1 MKIAVI
7 VKNSIWYDP
16 RVRKQLFEYIRRGE
30 NVSAV
35 GVKDARYNREA
46 VINLLCR
53 TVLCPFNNT
62 VKLSFFRK
70 ILREI
75 LSDRSMLKTIIR
87 EKPDIIH
94 ANDLNALIPAY
105 IASRKLKC
113 AIIYDTHEIFLE
125 NPWIAVN
132 KPVKLIWSIFE
143 RYIIKRVNLVVC
155 VSHAAAD
162 YFERKYR
169 IKKPLVITNC
179 VSSDRHSKDIEHI
192 EHENIFPKQILNH
205 GQFYAGR
212 GYDIMIDAA
221 AILTSFGDLLF
232 VLRGYG
238 ELEDQLKCR
247 ADELHAGNV
256 YFAPPVSVEELIP
269 CASHAWV
276 GIAITEKISLNFE
289 LSVSNKIF
297 EYAAAGIP
305 VIMSDIP
312 EHRYLND
319 KYHFGII
326 LSEDTPE
333 CLASAIMKLYND
345 RNLYRCCA
353 ENSKRLSGEITW
365 ENEFGKL
372 IEFERNLTIK

>member
-30 NVSAV
+30 NVVAV
-35 GVKDARYNREA
+35 GVADVRYDKEA
-46 VINLLCR
+46 VMRLPCR

-62 VKLSFFRK
+62 VKLSFLRK
-70 ILREI
+70 IIREI
-75 LSDRSMLKTIIR
+75 LSDKSIYKEIIR

-105 IASRKLKC
+105 IASKKLKC
-113 AIIYDTHEIFLE
+113 ALVYDTHEIFLE
-125 NPWIAVN
+125 NPWIAEN
-132 KPVKLIWSIFE
+132 KPVKFIWSIFE
-143 RYIIKRVNLVVC
+143 RYIIKRVDLVVC

-162 YFERKYR
+162 YFERKYKIR
-169 IKKPLVITNC
+169 KPIVITNC
-179 VSSDRHSKDIEHI
+179 PAAGSRPEVIGR
-192 EHENIFPKQILNH
+192 ENIFPKQILNH

-212 GYDIMIDAA
+212 GYDIMIEAA
-221 AILTSFGDLLF
+221 GMLKSWDDFRFI
-232 VLRGYG
+232 LRGYG
-238 ELEDQLKCR
+238 ELEDRLRQR
-247 ADELHAGNV
+247 ALSLNAENV
-256 YFAPPVSVEELIP
+256 YFAPPVKVEELIL

-276 GIAITEKISLNFE
+276 GIAVTEKISLNFM

-297 EYAAAGIP
+297 EYAAAGLP

-319 KYHFGII
+319 KYHFGIV
-326 LSEDTPE
+326 LSEDTPK
-333 CLASAIMKLYND
+333 CLVSAIMKLYKD
-345 RNLYRCCA
+345 KDLYRSCS
-353 ENSKRLSGEITW
+353 ENSRKLSAEITW

-372 IEFERNLTIK
+372 IEFERNLTVK